1 MEKYLEIFEE
11 IFGKFLKKYLK
22 NFQKIFE
29 PKVFSDISQSAAPY
43 KHHICYGKSFKK
55 FNGGGVGW
63 GGLFDYSVSPGPFLD
78 LDLDLE
84 LDNIWKILEKIFG
97 KFWKKYFEKSWNY
110 VSFGL

>member
-1 MEKYLEIFEE
+1 M
-11 IFGKFLKKYLK
+11 KKYLK

-29 PKVFSDISQSAAPY
+29 PKVFSDISQSAASY

-55 FNGGGVGW
+55 FNGGGGG

-84 LDNIWKILEKIFG
+84 LDNI
-97 KFWKKYFEKSWNY
+97 YFQKPEIGDLMEHWGWFPQWPGST
-110 VSFGL
+110 